1 MKKWSIMLFIAQ
13 RSFYGV
19 SISVSLTAK
28 EAVCT
33 CLSDISKV
41 HSLNMN
47 IIQIKQQKIS
57 TDEL

>member
-33 CLSDISKV
+33 CLSDIK
-41 HSLNMN
+41 
-47 IIQIKQQKIS
+47 S
-57 TDEL
+57 TFLKYEHYTD